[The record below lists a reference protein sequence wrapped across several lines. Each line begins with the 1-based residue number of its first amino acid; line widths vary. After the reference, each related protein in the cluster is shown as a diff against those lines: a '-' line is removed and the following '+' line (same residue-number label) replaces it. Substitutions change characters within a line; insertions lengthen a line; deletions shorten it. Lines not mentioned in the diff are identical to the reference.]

1 MLAAVVS
8 TEWIRP
14 ESLSTP
20 ICTYRFAG
28 LRLHSEI
35 PLIES
40 ISLMYLWIPLTGF
53 VFGGAWSR
61 DQGGINDS
69 ALLHGHS
76 TLLEVGLDRLK
87 HLLAEVVLLK

>member
-1 MLAAVVS
+1 
-8 TEWIRP
+8 
-14 ESLSTP
+14 
-20 ICTYRFAG
+20 
-28 LRLHSEI
+28 
-35 PLIES
+35 
-40 ISLMYLWIPLTGF
+40 MYLWIPLTGF